1 MSGVAAR
8 EPEPNIDL
16 SGASGDDRAA
26 LVLHVLGAS
35 AVAPA
40 PGAPCA
46 GYLLQSAGG
55 SVLLDCGPGVLG
67 PLRDAIALASLDA
80 VVLSH
85 VHPDHCLDLLMLR
98 QALAYDP
105 GVRRTQPL
113 PVWCGPGDSELLGRL
128 GEAFN
133 SGESDFWAPHI
144 ALHTYDPVAGLVLAG
159 ISMRFA
165 RTTHTRPC
173 WAIRCQVEATDG
185 VGDGV
190 TDGAVPA
197 SGSVV
202 YSGDTGPSQAVE
214 ALARDADLLLLEAT
228 LLERLGNEDAT
239 GHLAAHEAGAIAA
252 RADVGRL
259 LLTHT
264 FASLGHTR
272 IAAAAAA
279 ACPGIPVAVA
289 RAGDVWRV

>member
-1 MSGVAAR
+1 VSGVAAI
-8 EPEPNIDL
+8 EPEHNTDL
-16 SGASGDDRAA
+16 SGASADERSA

-46 GYLLQSAGG
+46 GYLLQSASGN
-55 SVLLDCGPGVLG
+55 VLLDCGPGVLG
-67 PLRDAIALASLDA
+67 PLRDVIALESLDA

-98 QALAYDP
+98 QALAFDP
-105 GVRRTQPL
+105 GVRRATPL
-113 PVWCGPGDSELLGRL
+113 PVWCGPGDVDLLVQWA
-128 GEAFN
+128 EVFH
-133 SGESDFWAPHI
+133 SGESGFWAPHI
-144 ALHTYDPVAGLVLAG
+144 SLQTYVPDAGLVLAG
-159 ISMRFA
+159 ITTRFA

-173 WAIRCQVEATDG
+173 WAMRCQVEAG
-185 VGDGV
+185 
-190 TDGAVPA
+190 DGAVDGAAPA

-214 ALARDADLLLLEAT
+214 GLACGADLLLLEAT
-228 LLERLGNEDAT
+228 LLQRLGNEDAT
-239 GHLAAHEAGAIAA
+239 GHLAAQEAGAIAA
-252 RADVGRL
+252 RAQVGRL

-264 FASLGHTR
+264 FASLGRTR
-272 IAAAAAA
+272 LAAAAAV
-279 ACPGIPVAVA
+279 ACPGIPVSVA